1 VPAASKPPVKVAESY
16 TELPA
21 VMALEERVVEIVGV
35 TFETVKGSQPLVA
48 GLLLVSPLYDPWK
61 L

>member
-1 VPAASKPPVKVAESY
+1 VAESD
-16 TELPA
+16 TEPPA

-35 TFETVKGSQPLVA
+35 TFETVKGSQRLVA
-48 GLLLVSPLYDPWK
+48 GLLLVSPLYNAWK